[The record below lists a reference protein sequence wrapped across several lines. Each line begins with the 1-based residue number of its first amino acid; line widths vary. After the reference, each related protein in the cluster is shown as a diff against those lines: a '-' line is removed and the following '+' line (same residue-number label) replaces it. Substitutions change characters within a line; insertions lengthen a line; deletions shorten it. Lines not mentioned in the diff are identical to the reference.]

1 MLVYEVYAYDKKKGY
16 ELIGAL
22 PERRK
27 NPTRIT
33 RKSVIKWGRMLLGDN
48 VNGKDISFHPV
59 EIESRADRVLWI
71 DLPYHSID
79 VKS

>member
-1 MLVYEVYAYDKKKGY
+1 MLVYEIYAYDKKKGY

-48 VNGKDISFHPV
+48 ADRKDIFFKPIK
-59 EIESRADRVLWI
+59 IESRADRVLWD
-71 DLPYHSID
+71 DLSYHSID
-79 VKS
+79 NIS

>member
-48 VNGKDISFHPV
+48 VNGKDICFHPI

-71 DLPYHSID
+71 DLSYHSID